1 MIALLGSLLG
11 GRGGRMIGSMIGGRT
26 GGMVGGLAGALLG
39 GRQLRGLGRMIS
51 NRGGKSDHH
60 DDGPAI
66 DLDESQAEVLIRAMC
81 NSAKADGH
89 VDADETSQI
98 ISELGDVSDADRAFL
113 QSELESSFKSAADIA
128 RLVPPALKVEAYAVS
143 LIAIN
148 VDTMEEAQYLSDLST
163 ELGLSPADRNNI
175 HDDLGVDQL
184 S

>member
-11 GRGGRMIGSMIGGRT
+11 GRGGRMVGSMIGGRT

-39 GRQLRGLGRMIS
+39 GRQLRSLGRMIS
-51 NRGGKSDHH
+51 NRGGGDND
-60 DDGPAI
+60 DDGANV
-66 DLDESQAEVLIRAMC
+66 DLDDEQAEVLIRAMC

-89 VDADETSQI
+89 VDADETGQI
-98 ISELGDVSDADRAFL
+98 LSELGDVSSAERDFL
-113 QSELESSFKSAADIA
+113 QSELESPMRSAAEIA
-128 RLVPPALKVEAYAVS
+128 RSVPPSLKAEAYAVS

-148 VDTMEEAQYLSDLST
+148 VDTMEEAQYLSDLSS
-163 ELGLSPADRNNI
+163 ELNLSSDDRNSI

>member
-11 GRGGRMIGSMIGGRT
+11 GRGGRMVGSMIGGRT

-51 NRGGKSDHH
+51 NRGDKNDQP
-60 DDGPAI
+60 DDGEVI
-66 DLDESQAEVLIRAMC
+66 DLDDSQAEVLIGAMC

-89 VDADETSQI
+89 VDASETSQI
-98 ISELGDVSDADRAFL
+98 LSELGDVSDADRAFL
-113 QSELESSFKSAADIA
+113 KSELESPLKSAAEIA
-128 RLVPPALKVEAYAVS
+128 RSVPATLKAEAYAVS

-148 VDTMEEAQYLSDLST
+148 VDTMEEAQYLSDLSS
-163 ELGLSPADRNNI
+163 ELGLSSADRNDI

-184 S
+184 P